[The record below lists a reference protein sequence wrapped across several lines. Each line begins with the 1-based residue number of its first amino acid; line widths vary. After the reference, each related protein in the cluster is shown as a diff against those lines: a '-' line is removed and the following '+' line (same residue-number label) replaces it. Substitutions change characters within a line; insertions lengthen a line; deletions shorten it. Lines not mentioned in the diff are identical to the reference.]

1 MNQVPG
7 LVDGVFRRSAGRL
20 VAMLTTRLGPAR
32 LDLAEEAVQDALLK
46 ALQTWPHR
54 GVPDNPEAWLMQVAR
69 NRALDLLRKDTRH
82 DAAAAT
88 LDAAAA
94 TSTEAVAGE
103 ADELALLLLCCHP
116 ALTPRARVALA
127 LKTVGGFSV
136 GEIARAFLSEPE
148 AVAQLLVRARRTIRD
163 QGLGLEAKGDA
174 VPSGRL
180 IAALDTLYLMFN
192 EGYSATEGERA
203 IREELCVAAIR
214 LTEMFLADPA
224 TAQPEVRA
232 LLALM
237 LFQASRLEART
248 GPAGE
253 LHLLDDQDRSQWSR
267 PMIAA
272 GFRQLGQ
279 ASTGAHVTPWHIEA
293 AIASVHAAAE
303 RPEDT
308 DWSRVLTL
316 YDDLMS
322 LKPSPVVRLNRAVA
336 LGRLGRVDAALR
348 ELDEVATHP
357 AMRRYFLLDAARA
370 DLLLRAGRTG
380 EARAALTQAA
390 SRAGTEP
397 ERRLLLARLARAT
410 EEPLMHN
417 RTRAPTGLVLL
428 LAIAAALIGASRAG
442 SATHAPP
449 AAQASDS
456 LFALTFAVGP
466 GWESTKPPGA
476 QAGFR
481 EHSQNLARLRREGRI
496 LAGGR
501 FGALGLMLVRAR
513 DSAEVRGQLAGDS
526 TLTRGV
532 FTATIDV
539 WRTIY
544 DGPVPA
550 R

>member
-1 MNQVPG
+1 MDQVPG
-7 LVDGVFRRSAGRL
+7 LVDGVFRRSAGRI
-20 VAMLTTRLGPAR
+20 VALLTARLGPAR

-69 NRALDLLRKDTRH
+69 NRALDLLRKDSRH
-82 DAAAAT
+82 DDAAT
-88 LDAAAA
+88 VLAGTAEDTIAA
-94 TSTEAVAGE
+94 AGE
-103 ADELALLLLCCHP
+103 ADELELLLLCCHP
-116 ALTPRARVALA
+116 ALSPRARVALA
-127 LKTVGGFSV
+127 LKTVAGFSV
-136 GEIARAFLSEPE
+136 GEIARAFLSEPD
-148 AVAQLLVRARRTIRD
+148 AVAQLLVRARRAIRD
-163 QGLGLEAKGDA
+163 QGIRLEAKGDA

-180 IAALDTLYLMFN
+180 AAALDTLYLLFN

-214 LTEMFLADPA
+214 LTEMFLADAA
-224 TAQPEVRA
+224 TAQPDVRA

-237 LFQASRLEART
+237 LFQASRLGART

-253 LHLLDDQDRSQWSR
+253 LRLLDDQDRSQWSR

-272 GFRQLGQ
+272 GFRHFAQ
-279 ASTGAHVTPWHIEA
+279 ASTGSHITPWHIEA
-293 AIASVHAAAE
+293 AIASVHATAE

-308 DWSRVLTL
+308 DWSRILAL
-316 YDDLMS
+316 YDDLLS
-322 LKPSPVVRLNRAVA
+322 LKPTPVVRLNRAVA
-336 LGRLGRVDAALR
+336 MGRLGRIDAALR

-370 DLLLRAGRTG
+370 DLLLRAGRAG
-380 EARAALTQAA
+380 EARAALTQAVA
-390 SRAGTEP
+390 QAGTEP
-397 ERRLLLARLARAT
+397 ERRLLQSRLARAS
-410 EEPLMHN
+410 EEPPMHK
-417 RTRAPTGLVLL
+417 RRRAPTSLVLAL
-428 LAIAAALIGASRAG
+428 VIAAALSGAARAG
-442 SATHAPP
+442 GIP
-449 AAQASDS
+449 QASPARQAADS
-456 LFALTFAVGP
+456 LFALSFAVGP
-466 GWESTKPPGA
+466 GWDTTKAPGA

-481 EHSQNLARLRREGRI
+481 AHSQNLARLRREGRI

-513 DSAEVRGQLAGDS
+513 DSAKVRAQLSGDS
-526 TLTRGV
+526 TLARGV

>member
-1 MNQVPG
+1 MDQVPG
-7 LVDGVFRRSAGRL
+7 LVDGVFRRSAGRI
-20 VAMLTTRLGPAR
+20 VALLTARLGPAR

-69 NRALDLLRKDTRH
+69 NRALDLLRRDTRH
-82 DAAAAT
+82 D
-88 LDAAAA
+88 DAAAA
-94 TSTEAVAGE
+94 LGAASQVTVEPPAGE
-103 ADELALLLLCCHP
+103 AEELGLLLLCCHP
-116 ALTPRARVALA
+116 ALSPRARVALA

-136 GEIARAFLSEPE
+136 GEIARAFLSEPD

-163 QGLGLEAKGDA
+163 QGLALAAKGDA

-180 IAALDTLYLMFN
+180 AAALDTLYLMFN

-214 LTEMFLADPA
+214 LTEMFLADAA
-224 TAQPEVRA
+224 TAQPDVRA

-253 LHLLDDQDRSQWSR
+253 LRLLDDQDRSQWSR

-272 GFRQLGQ
+272 GFRQLAQ
-279 ASTGAHVTPWHIEA
+279 ASTGGHVTPWHIEA
-293 AIASVHAAAE
+293 AIASIHAAAE

-308 DWSRVLTL
+308 DWTRILAL

-336 LGRLGRVDAALR
+336 LGRLSRLDAALG
-348 ELDEVATHP
+348 ELDEVAAHP
-357 AMRRYFLLDAARA
+357 AMRRYFLLDATRA
-370 DLLLRAGRTG
+370 DLLVRAGRVG
-380 EARAALTQAA
+380 EARMALTQAA
-390 SRAGTEP
+390 ARAGTEP
-397 ERRLLLARLARAT
+397 ERRLLQARLARADK
-410 EEPLMHN
+410 EPPMHT
-417 RTRAPTGLVLL
+417 RTRATTGLVLV
-428 LAIAAALIGASRAG
+428 LAIAVALSGATRAAGTPSAG
-442 SATHAPP
+442 P
-449 AAQASDS
+449 ARQGTDS

-466 GWESTKPPGA
+466 GWDTTNPPGA

-501 FGALGLMLVRAR
+501 FGALGLMLVRAS
-513 DSAEVRGQLAGDS
+513 DSAEVRAQLAGDS

-532 FTATIDV
+532 LTATIDV
-539 WRTIY
+539 WRTVY
-544 DGPVPA
+544 GGLVPA

>member
-1 MNQVPG
+1 MDEVPG
-7 LVDGVFRRSAGRL
+7 RVDGVFRRSAGRI
-20 VAMLTTRLGPAR
+20 VALLAARLGPAR

-82 DAAAAT
+82 D
-88 LDAAAA
+88 DAAAWLG
-94 TSTEAVAGE
+94 AGE
-103 ADELALLLLCCHP
+103 AGADAPAGEAEELGLLLLCCHP

-148 AVAQLLVRARRTIRD
+148 AVAQLLVRARRAIRD
-163 QGLGLEAKGDA
+163 QGLRLEPMAGTQ
-174 VPSGRL
+174 PSGRL
-180 IAALDTLYLMFN
+180 AAALDTLYLMFN
-192 EGYSATEGERA
+192 EGYSATGGERV

-214 LTEMFLADPA
+214 LAEMFLAEQS
-224 TAQPEVRA
+224 TARPEVNA

-237 LFQASRLEART
+237 LFQASRLGARIAPD
-248 GPAGE
+248 GA
-253 LHLLDDQDRSQWSR
+253 LRLLDDQDRSQWNR
-267 PMIAA
+267 DMIAA
-272 GFRQLGQ
+272 GFRHFAQ
-279 ASTGAHVTPWHIEA
+279 ATSGARITAWHVEA

-308 DWSRVLTL
+308 DWTRILAL

-336 LGRLGRVDAALR
+336 MGRMGRIEAALR
-348 ELDEVATHP
+348 ELNDVAAHP

-370 DLLLRAGRTG
+370 ELLLRAGRAT

-397 ERRLLLARLARAT
+397 ERRLLQARLARASK
-410 EEPLMHN
+410 EPSMAK
-417 RTRAPTGLVLL
+417 RTGITTGLVLM
-428 LAIAAALIGASRAG
+428 LAMSAAMSGAAG
-442 SATHAPP
+442 TGGTPHASP
-449 AAQASDS
+449 ARQAADS

-466 GWESTKPPGA
+466 AWDTTKPPGA

-481 EHSQNLARLRREGRI
+481 EHSQNLARLRRAGRI

-513 DSAEVRGQLAGDS
+513 DSAEVRAQLAGDS
-526 TLTRGV
+526 TLTHGV
-532 FTATIDV
+532 FKATIDV

>member
-1 MNQVPG
+1 MDPVPG
-7 LVDGVFRRSAGRL
+7 LVDGVFRRSAGRI
-20 VAMLTTRLGPAR
+20 VALLTARLGPAR

-82 DAAAAT
+82 D
-88 LDAAAA
+88 DAAAA
-94 TSTEAVAGE
+94 LADAVEATTEGA
-103 ADELALLLLCCHP
+103 ADELELLLLCCHP

-136 GEIARAFLSEPE
+136 GEIARAFLSEPD

-163 QGLGLEAKGDA
+163 QGLSLTASGDA

-180 IAALDTLYLMFN
+180 AAALDTLYLMFN

-203 IREELCVAAIR
+203 IREELCIAAIR
-214 LTEMFLADPA
+214 LTEMFLADTA
-224 TAQPEVRA
+224 TAQPDVRA

-237 LFQASRLEART
+237 LFQASRLGARV
-248 GPAGE
+248 GPVGE
-253 LHLLDDQDRSQWSR
+253 LRLLDDQDRSQWNR

-272 GFRQLGQ
+272 GFRQLAQ
-279 ASTGAHVTPWHIEA
+279 ASTGGHVTPWHIEA

-303 RPEDT
+303 RPDDT
-308 DWSRVLTL
+308 GWSRILAL

-336 LGRLGRVDAALR
+336 MGRLGRVDAALQ
-348 ELDEVATHP
+348 ELDEVAMHP

-370 DLLLRAGRTG
+370 DLLLRAGRAE
-380 EARAALTQAA
+380 EARAALTQAML
-390 SRAGTEP
+390 RAGTEP
-397 ERRLLLARLARAT
+397 ERRLLHARLARAQ
-410 EEPLMHN
+410 EELPVHK
-417 RTRAPTGLVLL
+417 RSRAATSLVLV
-428 LAIAAALIGASRAG
+428 LAIAAALSGATRAAG
-442 SATHAPP
+442 TPTAWSARQGA
-449 AAQASDS
+449 DS

-466 GWESTKPPGA
+466 GWDTTKPPSA

-513 DSAEVRGQLAGDS
+513 DSAEVRAQLAGDS
-526 TLTRGV
+526 TLARGV
-532 FTATIDV
+532 FRATIDV

-544 DGPVPA
+544 EGPVPA

>member
-1 MNQVPG
+1 MDRVPG
-7 LVDGVFRRSAGRL
+7 LVDGIFRRSAGRI
-20 VAMLTTRLGPAR
+20 VALLTARLGPAR

-54 GVPDNPEAWLMQVAR
+54 GVPDKPEAWLMQVAR

-82 DAAAAT
+82 GDAAPALA
-88 LDAAAA
+88 DAAEAA
-94 TSTEAVAGE
+94 SGGEAGE
-103 ADELALLLLCCHP
+103 ADELELLLLCCHP

-136 GEIARAFLSEPE
+136 GEIARAFLSEPD

-163 QGLGLEAKGDA
+163 RGLGLAARGDA

-180 IAALDTLYLMFN
+180 AAALDTLYLMFN

-203 IREELCVAAIR
+203 IREELCIAAIR
-214 LTEMFLADPA
+214 LTEMFLADAA
-224 TAQPEVRA
+224 TAQPDVRA

-237 LFQASRLEART
+237 LFQASRLEARV

-253 LHLLDDQDRSQWSR
+253 VRLLDDQDRSQWSR

-272 GFRQLGQ
+272 GFRQLEEASIGGQ
-279 ASTGAHVTPWHIEA
+279 VTPWHVEA

-303 RPEDT
+303 RPDDT
-308 DWSRVLTL
+308 DWSRILAL

-336 LGRLGRVDAALR
+336 MGRLGRVDAALR
-348 ELDEVATHP
+348 ELEEVAAHP

-370 DLLLRAGRTG
+370 DLLFRAGRPE

-390 SRAGTEP
+390 ARAGTEP
-397 ERRLLLARLARAT
+397 ERRLLQTRLARANK
-410 EEPLMHN
+410 EGPMQ
-417 RTRAPTGLVLL
+417 TRAKTAGGLVLI
-428 LAIAAALIGASRAG
+428 LAIAAALSGAPSASGTARALPARQ
-442 SATHAPP
+442 AT
-449 AAQASDS
+449 DS
-456 LFALTFAVGP
+456 LFALTFAAGP
-466 GWESTKPPGA
+466 GWDTTKPPGA

-513 DSAEVRGQLAGDS
+513 DSAEVRAQLAGDS